1 MEFSRR
7 DFVKGAMASGLLAK
21 VSQTTANEVWK
32 PTDDWEKVRKQFP
45 LQSERIYLNNG
56 TFGPSPTPV
65 LEAIKASLTETN
77 TSGEYGHTTEARKE
91 LAAFVGAKEEEISLT
106 HNTTEGINIVCWG
119 LPLKAG
125 DEVVISLHEHVG
137 NALPWLNRAKLHGII
152 LKPIMP
158 GKTADETLSNIE
170 AAITPKTRV
179 LALPHITCTTG
190 QVFPLEGIVALAKK
204 HNLFTAID
212 GAHGLGTINLDLP
225 KLGVDFYSSSCHKW
239 MLGPNGTGFLYIK
252 EELLD
257 TLQAY
262 HVGAYSD
269 SGWDMFASP
278 PELSGYNPTAH
289 RFDYASQSTPLYTG
303 AAAAAQFHTEI
314 GKAKIENRIRE
325 LNSYLFEG
333 LKELGK
339 FEILTPE
346 EPKSRICMVSFKSRD
361 KDYRE
366 IGRMLSKNKFR
377 VRLVP
382 ESKLDAVRISTHIY
396 NSFEEIDRL
405 LKVLENV

>member
-1 MEFSRR
+1 MEFTRR
-7 DFVKGAMASGLLAK
+7 DFVKGAVAAGLLSKSDNLLAK
-21 VSQTTANEVWK
+21 YS
-32 PTDDWEKVRKQFP
+32 EKVDSWSEIRKQFP
-45 LQSERIYLNNG
+45 LQKERTYFNNG
-56 TFGPSPTPV
+56 TFGPSPLPV
-65 LEAIKASLTETN
+65 LDAIKNSLLETN

-91 LAAFVGAKEEEISLT
+91 LAAFVGAKVGEISLT

-137 NALPWLNRAKLHGII
+137 NALPWLNKAKLDGIV

-158 GKTADETLSNIE
+158 GKTADETLNLIE
-170 AAITPKTRV
+170 KAITSKTRV

-190 QVFPLEGIVALAKK
+190 QVFPLDGIASLAKK
-204 HNLFTAID
+204 HKLFTAID
-212 GAHGLGTINLDLP
+212 GAHGPGTIDLNLP
-225 KLGVDFYSSSCHKW
+225 ESGIDFYSSSCHKW

-252 EELLD
+252 EDQLD

-269 SGWDMFASP
+269 AGWDMFTTP
-278 PELSGYNPTAH
+278 PVIQGYNPTAH

-303 AAAAAQFHTEI
+303 AAASAKFHTEI
-314 GKAKIENRIRE
+314 GKGNIERRIRE
-325 LNSYLFEG
+325 LNSYLYDG
-333 LKELGK
+333 IKDLGK

-346 EPKSRICMVSFKSRD
+346 EKASRVSMVSFKSPG
-361 KDYRE
+361 KSYHE
-366 IGRMLSKNKFR
+366 IGKILSDNRFR

-405 LKVLENV
+405 LKVLESV